1 MIGYTDVCKVDF
13 SFAMQLTR
21 VHEDP
26 RVTRPYTDAQWA
38 AIQEIGRQVD
48 RDLAKQDV
56 RLTQG
61 GEPTFVSSDDME
73 GPEWNHTA
81 LSPKKRE
88 LAETLLRRL
97 AARFASGGF
106 LHSGQGK
113 WYPGEPLPR
122 WALGVW
128 WRADGKPLWRE
139 PTLIADTRAPGSA
152 DVAAGQRFATGL
164 AERLGLD
171 PAYVITAYEDVP
183 KLLAAEAALPPN
195 ADPLAADLT
204 RPDERARLARLLLQ
218 GLDRPAGFV
227 LPLRANPDRGRRRAA
242 VAQQPVAGEARTA
255 LRAARRF
262 AARPAASAGVAAGR
276 SARGRRSR
284 SRRSI
289 RSRLATSCPQR
300 QGP

>member
-1 MIGYTDVCKVDF
+1 MIGYTDVCEVEF

-26 RVTRPYTDAQWA
+26 RVTKPYSDAQWA

-48 RDLAKQDV
+48 RDLEHQDV

-61 GEPTFVSSDDME
+61 GEPTFVSVDDMD

-97 AARFASGGF
+97 AARFARGGF

-128 WRADGKPLWRE
+128 WRADGKPLWRDAA
-139 PTLIADTRAPGSA
+139 LIADTRVPGSA
-152 DVAAGQRFATGL
+152 DIAAGQRFATGL

-171 PAYVITAYEDVP
+171 PAYVITAFEDRAEAP
-183 KLLAAEAALPPN
+183 GDGSRAAAERGSAGGRSHAAG
-195 ADPLAADLT
+195 
-204 RPDERARLARLLLQ
+204 RARAP
-218 GLDRPAGFV
+218 GAPA
-227 LPLRANPDRGRRRAA
+227 PLRARS
-242 VAQQPVAGEARTA
+242 AGG
-255 LRAARRF
+255 F
-262 AARPAASAGVAAGR
+262 RPAATYGSCQRATMHCRGAAV
-276 SARGRRSR
+276 RGR
-284 SRRSI
+284 
-289 RSRLATSCPQR
+289 
-300 QGP
+300 